1 MYKWITMK
9 ANINRCEMKLIIEQD
24 ILNYNSMIG
33 EKYHNK
39 FKILQKN
46 LMKVDERSNK
56 GKSKIY

>member
-1 MYKWITMK
+1 MK